1 MIMRKL
7 AISLGMAACLSLPAP
22 AELPEDFQA
31 AMELYNKKDFA
42 GAQASFVKVSE
53 TAPTPKS
60 KSECLAYAAA
70 CLGKLKQ
77 YDQAVELAQKI
88 PLKPIAANCRMG
100 IMLENGKQ
108 KELIE
113 AFKDED
119 INTWPD
125 YLVHHGFYNR
135 GCAYRLA
142 GNYESAAKDLEKAVE
157 TSNTTGH
164 FQVRV
169 LSDLAGV
176 CAALKQDDKALEAY
190 RRILA
195 ATDYKGLYTFCGAAI
210 AAPNILI
217 KQGKY
222 DEAILEINKFDP
234 LPTSGV
240 YKIQALE
247 VYGDIYAGQGKKDD
261 AKAKYLEALKDPGIS
276 KGSADK
282 INAKIGA
289 LAGQ

>member
-1 MIMRKL
+1 MIKTTVTSGL
-7 AISLGMAACLSLPAP
+7 LLLFSLIAS
-22 AELPEDFQA
+22 AELPDDFQA
-31 AMELYNKKDFA
+31 AVGLYQKKDYA
-42 GAQASFVKVSE
+42 GAHEAFVKVAE

-60 KSECLAYAAA
+60 KSECLAFAAA

-77 YDQAVELAQKI
+77 YGQAIELAQTI
-88 PLKPIAANCRMG
+88 PVKPIAVNCQME

-113 AFKDED
+113 AFKDEN
-119 INTWPD
+119 ISAWPD
-125 YLVHHGFYNR
+125 YLIHHGFYNR
-135 GCAYRLA
+135 GCACRLA
-142 GNYESAAKDLEKAVE
+142 GNAEAAAKDLEQAVE

-176 CAALKQDDKALEAY
+176 RSALKQDDKALEAY
-190 RRILA
+190 RRVLA
-195 ATDYKGLYTFCGAAI
+195 ATEYKGLYTFCGAAI

-222 DEAILEINKFDP
+222 DEALLEINKFDP

-240 YKIQALE
+240 YKIQAME
-247 VYGDIYAGQGKKDD
+247 VYGDIYAGQGKKDE

-282 INAKIGA
+282 INGKLGA
-289 LAGQ
+289 LSEK